1 MPHVVSQFTDQGSN
15 PHSLQWNCG
24 VLTTG
29 LPGKFPSMTSV
40 IHVLLS
46 PTKKKFVKLSYF
58 GNIYIIYKYDISLRF
73 IPLSPYGQFY
83 KFPKSFL
90 FSSMI

>member
-58 GNIYIIYKYDISLRF
+58 GNIYIIYKYDMSDLFPSPLMDNSINSQRASFSLA
-73 IPLSPYGQFY
+73 
-83 KFPKSFL
+83 
-90 FSSMI
+90 